1 MFTLTIQLQ
10 RSDSNA
16 KRNLFLLFQL
26 FLCLGHLSAGVLNIC
41 HLEKKKKI
49 VLRGFNEFYE
59 ITTSVYFI
67 VQN

>member
-1 MFTLTIQLQ
+1 MFTLTVQLQ

-16 KRNLFLLFQL
+16 KRNLFLFFQL

-41 HLEKKKKI
+41 HLEIKKI
-49 VLRGFNEFYE
+49 ILRGFKEFYE
-59 ITTSVYFI
+59 ITISVCDI